1 MEIVVGTAG
10 HIDHGKTALVRALT
24 GTDADRLPEEKQ
36 RGITI
41 DIGFAELTSGE
52 DHFAFIDVPGHER
65 FVKNMLA
72 GATGIDIVMLVIAAD
87 EGVMPQT
94 REHFEICR
102 LLGLGAGM
110 VVLTKTDLADTETLE
125 LARLEAEE
133 LVAGSFLEGSPI
145 IETSSVTGKGFE
157 EVKRALDSIAKRIP
171 ERRDRHVPFLPIDRS
186 FALRGFGTVVTGTLS
201 GAELVTGSDVEILP
215 QRRRVRI
222 RGLQTHG
229 RQVDRATPGQ
239 RVAVNLA
246 GIDHDEV
253 SRGMAIAPPS
263 RLQPTQMF
271 DARVEALGDIK
282 KPLRSR
288 QRVRVHIE
296 TAEVL
301 ARLVVLEADGE
312 IPQGGSGLV
321 QVRLE
326 SPVAGLMNQR
336 FVIRSYSP
344 QATIAGGEVLL
355 PHAHKIKRAGHARH
369 REFLSRLMQGRDDPA
384 ETVRAFLG
392 SVGEPGMERVE
403 LAQQTG
409 WREDILIESIANLV
423 TQKAVIEVGPVL
435 MSRESFDEL
444 SERAVA
450 AVEAFHGQEPL
461 AAGISR
467 EALRDVVG
475 KRLSLPVMNGVIER
489 LAADGRL
496 AAEGDVVRLRS
507 HSIELSGDEER
518 ARDAIVAVYR
528 EAGLGPA
535 KLQDALAEAG
545 RRSGVTSEKARGVF
559 ALAVKSGE
567 IVKVT
572 EEFYFAST
580 VVEDLK
586 AKLKQFAEESED
598 RLIDVPRFKD
608 IAGISRKYAIPL
620 LEYFDRERV
629 TVRVG
634 DKRQIL

>member
-41 DIGFAELTSGE
+41 DIGFAELTAGE
-52 DHFAFIDVPGHER
+52 HHFAFIDVPGHER

-72 GATGIDIVMLVIAAD
+72 GATGIDIVMLVIAAN

-110 VVLTKTDLADTETLE
+110 VVLTKSDLADPETLE

-145 IETSSVTGKGFE
+145 IETSSVSRKGFG
-157 EVKRALDSIAKRIP
+157 EVKRALNSIAERIP

-215 QRRRVRI
+215 QGRRVRI

-229 RQVDRATPGQ
+229 RQVERAMPGQ

-253 SRGMAIAPPS
+253 RRGMAIAPPS
-263 RLQPTQMF
+263 RLQPTQIF
-271 DARVEALGDIK
+271 DARVEALGDNK
-282 KPLRSR
+282 KSLRSR
-288 QRVRVHIE
+288 QRVRIHIG

-312 IPQGGSGLV
+312 IPPGGSGLI

-326 SPVAGLMNQR
+326 APVAGLMNQR

-355 PHAHKIKRAGHARH
+355 PHAHKLKRAGHGSH
-369 REFLSRLMQGRDDPA
+369 RKFLNRLMEGRGDPA
-384 ETVRAFLG
+384 ETADALIG
-392 SVGEPGMERVE
+392 SGRETGMDRLT

-409 WREDILIESIANLV
+409 WREDILNESIAKLI

-435 MSRESFDEL
+435 MSRESFDEQ

-450 AVEAFHGQEPL
+450 AVEAFHKRDSL

-467 EALRDVVG
+467 EALRDEVV
-475 KRLSLPVMNGVIER
+475 KRLAIPVMNGVIER

-496 AAEGDVVRLRS
+496 AAEGDVVRLRT
-507 HSIELSGDEER
+507 HSIELSDDEKR
-518 ARDAIVAVYR
+518 ASDAIVSAYT

-535 KLQDALAEAG
+535 KLQDALADAE
-545 RRSGVTSEKARGVF
+545 RRSSVSPEKVRNVF

-586 AKLKQFAEESED
+586 TKLKQFADVSDD